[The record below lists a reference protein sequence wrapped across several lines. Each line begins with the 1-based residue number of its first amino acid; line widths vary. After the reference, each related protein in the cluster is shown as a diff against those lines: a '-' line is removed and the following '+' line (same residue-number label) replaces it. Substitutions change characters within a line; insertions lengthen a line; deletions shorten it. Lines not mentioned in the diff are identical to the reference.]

1 VLLWEVIPTAELRW
15 TKACRSGA
23 TARATPMANTTQAIA
38 MAGRSSPSRQSRGWR
53 RA

>member
-38 MAGRSSPSRQSRGWR
+38 MAGRSSPSRQYRGWR